1 MRAVSG
7 VNSDGK
13 RWYTDVENAAMVQ
26 RYGTGRV
33 KLITNDD
40 IKCTKPISGDTPT
53 GYSEAWIAMVN
64 TLHAFAEREAAKL
77 SEPYT
82 RIVLEATDPP
92 REDGG
97 YEVGSSYP
105 VIAPELGIRGEPMR
119 VTALTR
125 YLNGR
130 TKSITIER
138 GQKPGVYVSKGPGL
152 SNRLGV
158 LDYYNS
164 KQDEQAAAQTEIA
177 ATKAEEQTGG
187 YEFADMS
194 QDDYDDLP
202 STSKLKTHGFCVIRD
217 PDTGEVTNLIVGG
230 KNISSEGGGGGT
242 IEYAAILSSE
252 EMSEW
257 APQHELAPLWFR
269 GSATVYYG
277 QAPARF
283 VVQNNR
289 VLWGNTAII
298 ENDLASEV
306 SFKAFDGTVKTW
318 KVYIYS
324 LSAVA
329 DYMRVLLGCAVY
341 DKNGNLLESS
351 YSATYSRV
359 PYTAQR
365 IKIGLV
371 PTVSGW
377 TLRDSK
383 LYPTVGLM
391 QEMFIDGAREL
402 YGTETIGS
410 ISTPGLVPCT
420 DAERDFGLAL
430 TTRTE
435 PIAPT

>member
-1 MRAVSG
+1 VT
-7 VNSDGK
+7 K
-13 RWYTDVENAAMVQ
+13 
-26 RYGTGRV
+26 YGTGRV
-33 KLITNDD
+33 KIVEDTSIRCTAAMYTIAFDSQGAELLIV
-40 IKCTKPISGDTPT
+40 
-53 GYSEAWIAMVN
+53 SEACRAMENAVKA
-64 TLHAFAEREAAKL
+64 LASQEAAKL
-77 SEPYT
+77 SEPPMKIT
-82 RIVLEATDPP
+82 LNAVDLARL
-92 REDGG
+92 G
-97 YEVGSSYP
+97 YADYEGFEVGNYHP
-105 VIAPELGIRGEPMR
+105 IVCEPLNLVGMPMR
-119 VTALTR
+119 ITSLKRKLAS
-125 YLNGR
+125 GQIA
-130 TKSITIER
+130 SITIER
-138 GQKPGVYVSKGPGL
+138 GEKSVKKSGSLSWYMAQLDEANREGVS
-152 SNRLGV
+152 
-158 LDYYNS
+158 
-164 KQDEQAAAQTEIA
+164 DEVAQTEIA
-177 ATKAEEQTGG
+177 QTKSEEQTDG
-187 YEFADMS
+187 YITKDMS
-194 QDDYDDLP
+194 QEDYDNLP
-202 STSKLKTHGFCVIRD
+202 ANSRFRSRGFCIIRD

-257 APQHELAPLWFR
+257 APEHELVPLWFR

-283 VVQNNR
+283 VVQGNR
-289 VLWGNTAII
+289 ALWGSTTPI

-306 SFKAFDGTVKTW
+306 TFEAFDGTVKTW

-341 DKNGNLLESS
+341 DEYGNLLESS

-371 PTVSGW
+371 PTVTEW
-377 TLRDSK
+377 TLRNNK
-383 LYPTVGLM
+383 LYPVVGIK